1 MKPATRRIRTA
12 ARWLPGVLL
21 SAALFATATTSSR
34 AWAQPTD
41 QNAADSITGE
51 ELVADMLLRMTM
63 QALSDNRGTE
73 DGLRDDQL
81 VRAQVLLD
89 LALQLAPDDADLWS
103 KRANLADQVGDGPAT
118 LAALRKVVELKPDQD
133 ATRLRLVLTE
143 LAEVETLDGRLA
155 ILEDQLREA
164 QSNGYSEA
172 FQSRIAS
179 SAATIAQEIGN
190 TDAFFKHL
198 KTAVRADP
206 ANGEAA
212 LLTYGLALERGAK
225 PLNIGAAA
233 INVVRA
239 RPLDSDARLLLAD
252 ALYNLGVYDRAVRQF
267 EVAAQLPRS
276 TPIPPQ
282 VWSTW
287 SSCLIASGQSRGAA
301 DFIKQIEQQLA
312 KPVEEG
318 GSAAPL
324 PVELELQLRIL
335 HGDTE
340 PGQAALG
347 RVTQQ
352 LQSRIDNGDR
362 DATLELAWITA
373 LFGEDTE
380 SVTPMLEGQ
389 DRNDP
394 RYLRATGF
402 VFMRE
407 GAERW
412 ARNAF
417 EQVAET
423 DSISAYGLALLQG
436 RDDAGRA
443 RFARNVIHEMPGSL
457 GGLLAA
463 NQLNELRRD
472 VMPGPHGQAI
482 VDAMNRLPI
491 ALWRFDIDRNPWSS
505 MRVQFDSSRNQFLEP
520 INADLVVQNTLD
532 IPLPIDPSIGLGN
545 QAFVTISA
553 FSGGQSMGQLPPLVV
568 DMGGRLTLN
577 PRERWTTK
585 VRVDRSIFGLLLSG
599 GANSTLSYNTT
610 FTTDPRF
617 LPNGALVP
625 GPLGG
630 IDTVRSL
637 QAFVPGLTGENLEQ
651 WANDAVSGEG
661 LARFVAL
668 NRLARTSDALVN
680 SDAVDRSLTQRCVDA
695 VVTAFESSGPVDQAW
710 VLMLLPN
717 EPGQRTAF
725 QAILDQ
731 GQRSENDLVRIAY
744 LIAHTNEPD
753 DNALTTA
760 IRDGSPAVQRFAES
774 LRDFLNLP
782 PPPAPAPSDP

>member
-1 MKPATRRIRTA
+1 MKSATRRSRPTV
-12 ARWLPGVLL
+12 RWMPGVLL
-21 SAALFATATTSSR
+21 SAALFAVVTASPRVS
-34 AWAQPTD
+34 AQPAD
-41 QNAADSITGE
+41 PNADNAITGE
-51 ELVADMLLRMTM
+51 QLVADMLLRMTM
-63 QALSDNRGTE
+63 QTLSDNRGNSE
-73 DGLRDDQL
+73 GLRDDQL

-89 LALQLAPDDADLWS
+89 LALELVPDDADLWS
-103 KRANLADQVGDGPAT
+103 KRANLADQAGDGPGT
-118 LAALRKVVELKPDQD
+118 LKALRKVVELKPDQD

-143 LAEVETLDGRLA
+143 LAEIETLDGRLA
-155 ILEDQLREA
+155 ILEEQLREA
-164 QSNGYSEA
+164 QANGYSDA

-179 SAATIAQEIGN
+179 SAATIAREIGN

-212 LLTYGLALERGAK
+212 MLTYELALERGAK

-233 INVVRA
+233 INLVRA

-276 TPIPPQ
+276 APIPPA
-282 VWSTW
+282 VWPTW
-287 SSCLIASGQSRGAA
+287 SSCLIASGQSRGAEN
-301 DFIKQIEQQLA
+301 FINQVEQQLA
-312 KPVEEG
+312 RPVEEG
-318 GSAAPL
+318 GAAAPL
-324 PVELELQLRIL
+324 PVELELQRRIL

-340 PGQAALG
+340 KGQAALG

-352 LQSRIDNGDR
+352 LQSRIDAGDG
-362 DATLELAWITA
+362 DAKLELAWITA

-423 DSISAYGLALLQG
+423 DSISAYGLALLLG

-443 RFARNVIHEMPGSL
+443 RFARKVIHDMPGSL

-482 VDAMNRLPI
+482 IDAMNRLPI

-505 MRVQFDSSRNQFLEP
+505 MRVQFDSSRSQFLEP
-520 INADLVVQNTLD
+520 INADLIVQNALD
-532 IPLPIDPSIGLGN
+532 IPLPIDPSIGIGN

-553 FSGGQSMGQLPPLVV
+553 FSGGQALGQLPPLVV

-577 PRERWTTK
+577 PRERWVTQ
-585 VRVDRSIFGLLLSG
+585 VRVDRSIFGLLLSSS
-599 GANSTLSYNTT
+599 ATSTLTYNTT

-617 LPNGALVP
+617 LPNGALVR

-630 IDTVRSL
+630 IETVRSL
-637 QAFVPGLTGENLEQ
+637 QSFVPALNEENLER
-651 WANDAVSGEG
+651 WIDDAVSGEG
-661 LARFVAL
+661 LPRFVAL
-668 NRLARTSDALVN
+668 NRLARMSDALIN
-680 SDAVDRSLTQRCVDA
+680 SEVVDRSFAQRGVDS
-695 VVTAFESSGPVDQAW
+695 VVAAFESSDPVDQAW
-710 VLMLLPN
+710 VVMLLAN

-725 QAILDQ
+725 QTLLDQ

-744 LIAHTNEPD
+744 LIAHAKEAD

-760 IRDGSPAVQRFAES
+760 IRDGSPVVQRFAES

-782 PPPAPAPSDP
+782 PPPAPSEP